1 MIHIHHSCFSR
12 NTIRIHKPYEP
23 YKLYK
28 PYKLFGLIII
38 LFLFSGCATWY
49 QRTAEF
55 QSAVTAGNFEKANKL
70 LDKDKKQA
78 TGKNRIL
85 YYLNKGYVEFMLG
98 QPENSN
104 KYFETAENLID
115 EQHRNL
121 GAEAAA
127 LVTNPEIRPYQPE
140 DFEVIM
146 INFYK
151 ALNYLDQNDMEGAL
165 VEVRKINIKLNQL
178 NDKYPDHK
186 NRYQRD
192 AFAHLLMGLIYDASG
207 DANNAFIAYRNAYE
221 VYQSDYVKNFGVQAP
236 EQLKQDLMRSAYNCG
251 FTTELKQYEKEFNTT
266 YKHTPT
272 SANGQLV
279 FFWLNGVGP
288 VKAEWSI
295 NFAKQKRGDGA
306 IVFHNDEFGFAFPFF
321 FDSRYSD
328 SDRQS
333 IANLQM
339 LRVAFPKYMERPP
352 LYAKGSLVLDA
363 KTYPLEIAENIN
375 EIAFKTLRD
384 RMVREFSTSLLRVA
398 AKKGLEYTAR
408 KQNEWLGFAVG
419 IANSLTEK
427 ADTRNWQTLPYSISY
442 TRVPLDAGTNNI
454 SLQLTTRNGSRNT
467 DQITIEG
474 GGKKTRFHVFQTM
487 DSRTTY

>member
-127 LVTNPEIRPYQPE
+127 LVTNPEMRPYQPE
-140 DFEVIM
+140 EFEVIM

-151 ALNYLDQNDMEGAL
+151 ALN
-165 VEVRKINIKLNQL
+165 
-178 NDKYPDHK
+178 
-186 NRYQRD
+186 
-192 AFAHLLMGLIYDASG
+192 
-207 DANNAFIAYRNAYE
+207 
-221 VYQSDYVKNFGVQAP
+221 
-236 EQLKQDLMRSAYNCG
+236 
-251 FTTELKQYEKEFNTT
+251 
-266 YKHTPT
+266 
-272 SANGQLV
+272 
-279 FFWLNGVGP
+279 
-288 VKAEWSI
+288 
-295 NFAKQKRGDGA
+295 
-306 IVFHNDEFGFAFPFF
+306 
-321 FDSRYSD
+321 
-328 SDRQS
+328 
-333 IANLQM
+333 
-339 LRVAFPKYMERPP
+339 
-352 LYAKGSLVLDA
+352 
-363 KTYPLEIAENIN
+363 
-375 EIAFKTLRD
+375 
-384 RMVREFSTSLLRVA
+384 
-398 AKKGLEYTAR
+398 
-408 KQNEWLGFAVG
+408 
-419 IANSLTEK
+419 
-427 ADTRNWQTLPYSISY
+427 
-442 TRVPLDAGTNNI
+442 
-454 SLQLTTRNGSRNT
+454 
-467 DQITIEG
+467 
-474 GGKKTRFHVFQTM
+474 
-487 DSRTTY
+487 